1 MFETAE
7 WRNQNHNCKP
17 NLLEKANFQNPTV
30 QPYIQ
35 MQKTNHINI
44 FINLSRE
51 VKVEQKHERAHNT
64 KRPP

>member
-35 MQKTNHINI
+35 MQKNNHINI
-44 FINLSRE
+44 FTDLSRE
-51 VKVEQKHERAHNT
+51 VKLE
-64 KRPP
+64 